1 MKAVMISVSP
11 TICEKVASGD
21 CTILVRKTRPKID
34 IPFKCYIY
42 ETKSYDTLFGK
53 GKPKKLCV
61 GGGKVIGEF
70 VCDVIYGVFGFLPYG
85 ADYIHHLMLPY
96 ILEQTCLQDYEIDEY
111 LGAKD
116 GYGWHISD
124 LVIYDEPRELSEF
137 EHPCPKRAQIIG
149 DCRVCKYL
157 GFGRSYRGM
166 NCKCEFTRPPQS
178 WQYVEE
184 KESDN
189 G

>member
-11 TICEKVASGD
+11 KMCEKVASGD

-42 ETKSYDTLFGK
+42 CPYGNMKDNYCLSK
-53 GKPKKLCV
+53 R
-61 GGGKVIGEF
+61 GKVIGEF
-70 VCDVIYGVFGFLPYG
+70 VCDGIYGIFDFLPYD
-85 ADYIHHLMLPY
+85 ADDIHHSILPY
-96 ILEQTCLQDYEIDEY
+96 VLEQTCLQDYEIDEY

-124 LVIYDEPRELSEF
+124 LVIYDKPRAVGEF
-137 EHPCPKRAQIIG
+137 YRE
-149 DCRVCKYL
+149 CKGICVDTAKKIL
-157 GFGRSYRGM
+157 CLKTNTLKSFGCDR
-166 NCKCEFTRPPQS
+166 KLQLTKPPQS

-184 KESDN
+184 KE
-189 G
+189 